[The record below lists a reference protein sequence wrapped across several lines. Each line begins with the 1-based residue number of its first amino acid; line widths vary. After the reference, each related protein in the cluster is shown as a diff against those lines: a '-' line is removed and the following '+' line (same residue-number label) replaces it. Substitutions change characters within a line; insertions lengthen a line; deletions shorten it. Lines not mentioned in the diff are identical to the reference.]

1 MKPYRWTQKPLA
13 YMSWLIKYFADV
25 MLPLK
30 PHMCDA
36 HEFAD
41 SEIGIGGP
49 AALVCVVLL
58 CFAVMWLALLA

>member
-49 AALVCVVLL
+49 AALVCVVLP
-58 CFAVMWLALLA
+58 